1 MTRGRR
7 KDMTIPPSRALLQQR
22 DYRARKAQYLA
33 DLEVRVKKAEEEN
46 VLLRQEVES
55 LQAKLKA
62 VPPPTQSPYGPEVA
76 AASSDLMH
84 HLAVASA
91 SITRFQQLAFYPGP
105 SGSGPGHHVNRTP
118 ITLAT
123 PTYTPSPVA
132 PPHSHKLSVSPRIEL
147 PPLVTPD
154 RPPSDRDRPPYRE
167 ALPSVYPHR
176 SLSTAVLGPAPQPHP
191 APRYPGPK
199 DPDCCGGYMDCR
211 DLVEEEDEDDDM
223 DDERSVGSRSV
234 SRSSFAQRMS
244 DVRSTTS
251 SSGPEDGLSSH
262 AAAARRMSLPSV

>member
-22 DYRARKAQYLA
+22 DYRARKAAYLA
-33 DLEVRVKKAEEEN
+33 DLEVRVKKAEDEN
-46 VLLRQEVES
+46 ALLRQEVEA

-62 VPPPTQSPYGPEVA
+62 APPPTQPLYGPEVA

-105 SGSGPGHHVNRTP
+105 SGSGSGHHVNRTP

-147 PPLVTPD
+147 PPLALPG
-154 RPPSDRDRPPYRE
+154 RPPADRDRAPYRE
-167 ALPSVYPHR
+167 QPPSMYSHRPLPPPS
-176 SLSTAVLGPAPQPHP
+176 LGPAPPPPHSP
-191 APRYPGPK
+191 PRYSGPEYR
-199 DPDCCGGYMDCR
+199 GGYMDC
-211 DLVEEEDEDDDM
+211 DGPDEDEDDEDDDM
-223 DDERSVGSRSV
+223 DDGHSDSR
-234 SRSSFAQRMS
+234 SRSSFAQRTS
-244 DVRSTTS
+244 DVRSTRS

-262 AAAARRMSLPSV
+262 AVGAR

>member
-22 DYRARKAQYLA
+22 DYRARKAQYVA
-33 DLEVRVKKAEEEN
+33 DLEVRVKKAEDEN
-46 VLLRQEVES
+46 VLLRKEIDA

-62 VPPPTQSPYGPEVA
+62 ATPLQAQSPYGPEVA

-84 HLAVASA
+84 HLTVAAA

-105 SGSGPGHHVNRTP
+105 AGTGPAPHVNRTP

-132 PPHSHKLSVSPRIEL
+132 PPHAHKLSVSPRIEL
-147 PPLVTPD
+147 PPLALS
-154 RPPSDRDRPPYRE
+154 PPHHRHRSAERERELERERQYRE
-167 ALPSVYPHR
+167 PLPSVYPHR
-176 SLSTAVLGPAPQPHP
+176 SLPATVMGPAPGQQAARFP
-191 APRYPGPK
+191 APS
-199 DPDCCGGYMDCR
+199 DPDCCEGYVDCR
-211 DLVEEEDEDDDM
+211 GLVQEDDESMDEDEDS
-223 DDERSVGSRSV
+223 RSGSRA
-234 SRSSFAQRMS
+234 RFTQRMS

-251 SSGPEDGLSSH
+251 SSSGPEDSGSSH
-262 AAAARRMSLPSV
+262 TAGSR

>member
-33 DLEVRVKKAEEEN
+33 DLEIRVKKAEDEN
-46 VLLRQEVES
+46 AHLRHEVES
-55 LQAKLKA
+55 LQSKLKNA
-62 VPPPTQSPYGPEVA
+62 APPPAQSPYGPEVA

-105 SGSGPGHHVNRTP
+105 SGAGSGGHHVNRTP

-132 PPHSHKLSVSPRIEL
+132 PPHTHKLSVSPRIEL
-147 PPLVTPD
+147 PPLATPD
-154 RPPSDRDRPPYRE
+154 REHAGYRE
-167 ALPSVYPHR
+167 PLPSVYPHR
-176 SLSTAVLGPAPQPHP
+176 SLPNSVMGPAPHHSS
-191 APRYPGPK
+191 RYPGPK
-199 DPDCCGGYMDCR
+199 DPDCCGGYVDCR
-211 DLVEEEDEDDDM
+211 DLVEDEDDEDDD
-223 DDERSVGSRSV
+223 DDEMEMEMEAERESAHGADGHRA
-234 SRSSFAQRMS
+234 RARFAQRMS
-244 DVRSTTS
+244 DVRSTRS
-251 SSGPEDGLSSH
+251 SSGPEDAMGSH
-262 AAAARRMSLPSV
+262 AARAR